1 MNDEQLVKLTI
12 NGRQRSVR
20 AMPTT
25 TLLTVLR
32 DELALTG
39 AKRGCNQGVCG
50 ACTVL
55 VADQPVRSC
64 LSLAVN
70 LVDQPITTVEGL
82 AQTRELAPLQRALIE
97 NGAVQCGFCTS
108 GVLFP
113 RTRYSAK
120 IRIRMPMRQEPHCP
134 ETCAAA
140 QVISKLLKRS
150 AVLGMRLRN
159 ARGWPKSPAS

>member
-1 MNDEQLVKLTI
+1 MRSSGRGSCQRRLPAASNSATACKDHPACSGRYRRGAVNDEQLVKLTI

-70 LVDQPITTVEGL
+70 LVDRPITTVEGL

-97 NGAVQCGFCTS
+97 NGAVQCGFCT
-108 GVLFP
+108 
-113 RTRYSAK
+113 
-120 IRIRMPMRQEPHCP
+120 
-134 ETCAAA
+134 
-140 QVISKLLKRS
+140 
-150 AVLGMRLRN
+150 
-159 ARGWPKSPAS
+159 